1 MGTGLRRCGERGV
14 APVFAA
20 MEQSRVDIVLLDLTL
35 HQQDGYLLAR
45 SMLRGAGY
53 MFAAAVEVVTVN
65 ASGSSATYEPC

>member
-14 APVFAA
+14 APVFAGRW
-20 MEQSRVDIVLLDLTL
+20 SNRDIVLLDLTL

-45 SMLRGAGY
+45 STLRGAGY